1 MDKEFTIT
9 ELESYLNVTDKLIND
24 LARKGNIDKN
34 NLDYKE
40 MSEINYKLTNLHY
53 YRRQIINIIEDKLYE
68 TFDTKDKE

>member
-1 MDKEFTIT
+1 MDKDFTIT

-34 NLDYKE
+34 DLDHKK
-40 MSEINYKLTNLHY
+40 MSEINYKLSNLHY

>member
-34 NLDYKE
+34 NLDHKE

-68 TFDTKDKE
+68 TFYTKDKE

>member
-34 NLDYKE
+34 DLNDKKLC
-40 MSEINYKLTNLHY
+40 EINDKLRKLHN
-53 YRRQIINIIEDKLYE
+53 YRGLIINIIEDKLYE
-68 TFDTKDKE
+68 AFDTKNKE

>member
-34 NLDYKE
+34 DLDYKK
-40 MSEINYKLTNLHY
+40 MSEINYKLSNLHY
-53 YRRQIINIIEDKLYE
+53 YRRQIINIIENKLYE